1 MDKQAGFALYLA
13 IGFTVLI
20 SVLVGSV
27 GTRLNIAAL
36 NEARTNDGHRAR
48 EAAQTALSQ
57 GWQELNTQFDAS
69 LNPLY
74 LAAHSEIFSAETAA
88 DQAKCIGAYE
98 SNLDGYKKF
107 PRTPSSGDHYRRFF
121 MKREG
126 STYKIYG
133 CGFDPKSTRVAFA
146 AYQDDG
152 TRLSLTR
159 LRLY

>member
-1 MDKQAGFALYLA
+1 MGKPGFALYLA

-74 LAAHSEIFSAETAA
+74 LAAHSEIFSEADTI

-107 PRTPSSGDHYRRFF
+107 PPHPVKRRSLPSFFHEARR
-121 MKREG
+121 
-126 STYKIYG
+126 
-133 CGFDPKSTRVAFA
+133 
-146 AYQDDG
+146 QH
-152 TRLSLTR
+152 L
-159 LRLY
+159 